1 VQVPGCAQVRPALH
15 HPAVP
20 LGHGWVPTL
29 IAHADCECV
38 QSPEPHSANH
48 RSGHNRLTDAQFAQ
62 GSASKPT
69 MTLAASATSAEMSRS
84 GIHCGTRSIMDP
96 YAMGSRRRRPVS
108 GSFCGTPTTGVRTPG
123 RERISARAQVFLT
136 LSARSA
142 WNDKARRFRKEMSIN
157 GECPHRVRR
166 PWGTMAGRAPGLAYV
181 ENPEGSSLPVDH
193 STNVPAGAVPAG
205 VIEVSNS
212 SPAPRQAALWPPGRR
227 IWRGPGP
234 GSTRTT
240 GLGLQHESGH
250 HVD

>member
-1 VQVPGCAQVRPALH
+1 
-15 HPAVP
+15 
-20 LGHGWVPTL
+20 
-29 IAHADCECV
+29 
-38 QSPEPHSANH
+38 
-48 RSGHNRLTDAQFAQ
+48 
-62 GSASKPT
+62 